1 MHASRGR
8 RSGLCARLA
17 VVASM
22 LVVAGAVAPAGASA
36 LGAPTSLKSTPNPST
51 ACGTVKFTPTVFG
64 LPFPANPEG
73 LVQLFDGGSPL
84 GGPHAISPDFDD
96 GPFGIPLPTDHSSTD
111 IFVSLPGGNHTI
123 TFGYLGTAG
132 ASTGGPLEQSV
143 TAATS
148 TTTVSSAV
156 NPSVYGQTVPLT
168 ATVSGSCSGTVAG
181 TVQFR
186 ADGAD
191 LGTPRPVDATGHAT
205 LDTSALAV
213 GTHPIDATF
222 TSSSGDL
229 TGSSGSLAGGQ
240 VVKPADTSTAVS
252 SSANP
257 SEFGAPVTLTAATTV
272 DAPGAGTPTGSV
284 QFADAGSPLGAAR
297 GVDGAGHASIITA
310 GLAVG
315 NHPITAAYTSDSPN
329 FNDSDGSTTQ
339 VVTEAR
345 TTLRYDGAT
354 TADFNDPAVL
364 SARLTR
370 TDDGSPIPGKTVT
383 LSMGAESCTHTT
395 GADGEAACTITPS
408 EAAGPFTATAR
419 FADDGNYRA
428 SSDSAA
434 FTVTREE
441 TTTAYTGPTVIA
453 QGQPVALSGRLL
465 EDGTS
470 PIAGRTLTLTL
481 GAGAAAQSCTGVT
494 DAAGTARCTVANVT
508 VGQGEQPVR
517 ADFAGDGYYLPSAD
531 ATKRVIVFAFPA
543 RGIFVIGDA
552 SAAAAPANVTYWG
565 AQWSRA
571 NALSAG
577 AGPPAFKGFAAT
589 PGSTPPAC
597 GATWT
602 TGPGNSSKPVD
613 AVPAYMGTAVATRA
627 DQTGSAISGPIT
639 GIVVVATAPGYAS
652 DPGHAGTGR
661 IVATYC

>member
-1 MHASRGR
+1 
-8 RSGLCARLA
+8 
-17 VVASM
+17 M

-36 LGAPTSLKSTPNPST
+36 LGAPTSLTSTPNPSS
-51 ACGTVKFTPTVFG
+51 ACGNVTFTATVFG

-73 LVQLFDGGSPL
+73 LVQFFDGGSLL
-84 GGPHAISPDFDD
+84 GGPQAITPDFDTFL
-96 GPFGIPLPTDHSSTD
+96 GAHVVPTNHSSTTLT
-111 IFVSLPGGNHTI
+111 VSLPGGNHTI

-132 ASTGGPLEQSV
+132 ASTGGPLEQRV
-143 TAATS
+143 TAPTS

-191 LGTPRPVDATGHAT
+191 LGGPRPVDGAGHAT

-252 SSANP
+252 SSADP

-272 DAPGAGTPTGSV
+272 DPPGAGSPTGNV

-297 GVDGAGHASIITA
+297 AVDGTGHASIVTS

-315 NHPITAAYTSDSPN
+315 SHPITAAFTSDSPN
-329 FNDSDGSTTQ
+329 FNGSDGSATQ

-345 TTLRYDGAT
+345 TTLHYDGAT

-370 TDDGSPIPGKTVT
+370 TDDGSPIAGKAVT
-383 LSMGAESCTHTT
+383 LTMGAESCTHTT
-395 GADGEAACTITPS
+395 GPDGEAACTITPS
-408 EAAGPFTATAR
+408 EPAGPFTATGA

-428 SSDSAA
+428 SSDTAA

-441 TTTAYTGPTVIA
+441 TTTAYTGPSVIA

-481 GAGAAAQSCTGVT
+481 GSGAGAQNCTGTT
-494 DAAGTARCTVANVT
+494 DAAGNATCTVASVT
-508 VGQGEQPVR
+508 VGQGDEPVR

-531 ATKRVIVFAFPA
+531 AAKHVIVFAFPA
-543 RGIFVIGDA
+543 RGIFVVGD
-552 SAAAAPANVTYWG
+552 AAAAATPANVTYWG
-565 AQWSRA
+565 AQWSRL
-571 NALSAG
+571 NALATG
-577 AGPPAFKGFAAT
+577 AAPAAFKGFAAT

-602 TGPGNSSKPVD
+602 TGPGNSAKPVD
-613 AVPAYMGTAVATRA
+613 AVPAYMGTAVATRV
-627 DQTGSAISGPIT
+627 DQAGSAISGPT
-639 GIVVVATAPGYAS
+639 THIVVIATAPGYAS